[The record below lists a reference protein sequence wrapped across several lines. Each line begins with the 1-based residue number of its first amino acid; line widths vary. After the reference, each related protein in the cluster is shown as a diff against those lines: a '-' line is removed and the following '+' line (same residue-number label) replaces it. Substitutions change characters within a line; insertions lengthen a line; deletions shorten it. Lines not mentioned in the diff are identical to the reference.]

1 MIMHKITSKRTI
13 NRTNLSKLANFF
25 LFCWLIAR
33 MAVVPYQNDPAA
45 KKQQVARMFDN
56 ISGKYDLLNHT
67 LSLGIDRLWR
77 KRAIRELQAINPRQV
92 LDVATGTGDF
102 AIAALAANPEKVVG
116 VDISEGMLEVGR
128 EKLKR
133 QKLDGRI
140 ELRTGDSENLPFPDN
155 SFDAVMAAFG
165 VRNFENLLAGLTE
178 MQRVMR
184 PGGKLI
190 ILEFSKPRIFPF
202 KQIYQ
207 AYFHFV
213 LPKIGRWVSRDQAAY
228 TYLPES
234 VNAFPDGQAFTDI
247 LVKAGFHHPKAK
259 PLTFGISTLYTAG
272 KA

>member
-1 MIMHKITSKRTI
+1 
-13 NRTNLSKLANFF
+13 
-25 LFCWLIAR
+25 

-45 KKQQVARMFDN
+45 KKAQVARMFDS

-67 LSLGIDRLWR
+67 LSLGIDKLWR
-77 KRAIRELQAINPRQV
+77 KKAIQQLKEIKPRHV

-102 AIAALAANPEKVVG
+102 AIAALAAHPEKVVG
-116 VDISEGMLEVGR
+116 VDISEGMLDVGR
-128 EKLKR
+128 EKLRK
-133 QKLDGRI
+133 QKLDSRI
-140 ELRTGDSENLPFPDN
+140 ELRSGDSENLPFQDN

-178 MQRVMR
+178 MQRVLR

-202 KQIYQ
+202 KQIYH

-213 LPKIGRWVSRDQAAY
+213 LPKIGRWVSRDKAAY

-247 LVKAGFHHPKAK
+247 LVKAGFHRPEAR
-259 PLTFGISTLYTAG
+259 PLTFGICTLYTAG
-272 KA
+272 KV